1 MDEEPSV
8 APHDTHATCPKVT
21 KRSDLISTESDAKS
35 DRDKQGKTREKS
47 KQSKD
52 DKQEDKESDDNITDA
67 VITQLTQTTS
77 PRRTKE
83 IKGNQSRRRYSDG
96 TRKNK
101 KSIETESAQSILT
114 AQLHTLHLTDTACPG

>member
-52 DKQEDKESDDNITDA
+52 DKQEDEESDDNITDA
-67 VITQLTQTTS
+67 VITQFTQTTS

-83 IKGNQSRRRYSDG
+83 IKVVRDVLTARGRTRSQSRLRVPS
-96 TRKNK
+96 
-101 KSIETESAQSILT
+101 QS
-114 AQLHTLHLTDTACPG
+114 